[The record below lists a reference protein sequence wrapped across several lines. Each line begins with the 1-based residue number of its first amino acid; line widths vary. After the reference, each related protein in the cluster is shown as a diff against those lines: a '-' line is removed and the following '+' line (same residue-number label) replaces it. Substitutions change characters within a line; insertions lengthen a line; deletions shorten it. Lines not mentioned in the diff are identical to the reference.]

1 MHLRP
6 SRFLDGCALGA
17 VLWGV
22 LPAAAQQSI
31 LFSKPTE
38 TAAEKANSFML
49 EAPSKLQGRAGE
61 FNAPKQLFNFSPE
74 PTPPLPVM
82 PNIPSQSLRDAL
94 DKRKNWTLLTPEEI
108 LGVPTPEK
116 ILGLPAPNN
125 EDNLSPEQRFL
136 SRQDRAVAT
145 AATNAQ
151 VRSDAALLENE
162 ANPFLPNNRSGQASR
177 LGDGPDF
184 HSTPNANLRP
194 DGQTGADQRDISP
207 WTSAFTVPPAA
218 PKPSPEQQ
226 AAMERFRALMEPSS
240 PVETT
245 PARPVT
251 STTPLPDPNLQPQP
265 LVNPLGHSFTPLQS
279 SIGRPTGIMPLPGIT
294 GPYKTPAPS
303 KSSSQAQLPPW
314 LSDSPPPFGASPR
327 KF

>member
-1 MHLRP
+1 MIF
-6 SRFLDGCALGA
+6 RFSSFLALLATGV
-17 VLWGV
+17 VLTTTPPV
-22 LPAAAQQSI
+22 LAQQAPPS
-31 LFSKPTE
+31 
-38 TAAEKANSFML
+38 AASRANSFL
-49 EAPSKLQGRAGE
+49 PSAGKSSAD
-61 FNAPKQLFNFSPE
+61 NTPNPLFNFDEPTISFDLLPNATAPSVSPE
-74 PTPPLPVM
+74 TAKQWKKILETKNNWALMTP
-82 PNIPSQSLRDAL
+82 
-94 DKRKNWTLLTPEEI
+94 KEI
-108 LGVPTPEK
+108 MGLPTPEK

-218 PKPSPEQQ
+218 PKPSSEQQ

-240 PVETT
+240 PAETT